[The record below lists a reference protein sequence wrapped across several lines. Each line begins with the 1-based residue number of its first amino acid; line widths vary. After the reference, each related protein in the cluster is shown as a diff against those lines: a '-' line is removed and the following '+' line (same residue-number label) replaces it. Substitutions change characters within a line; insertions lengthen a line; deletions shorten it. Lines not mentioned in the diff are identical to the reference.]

1 MTYFSRACGKEEH
14 RGKSMRQSKVT
25 YLMAREK
32 KKRERRKKL
41 ETHYSLQ
48 VHTTNDLR
56 PLTRPVSYRRYPSQ

>member
-1 MTYFSRACGKEEH
+1 
-14 RGKSMRQSKVT
+14 MRQSKVT